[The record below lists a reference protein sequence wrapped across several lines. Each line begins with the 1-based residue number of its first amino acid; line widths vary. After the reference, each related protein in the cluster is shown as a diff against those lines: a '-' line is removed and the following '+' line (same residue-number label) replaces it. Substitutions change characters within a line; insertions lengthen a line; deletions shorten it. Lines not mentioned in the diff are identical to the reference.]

1 MADGFVV
8 FKDSLARVEETV
20 FIHDHMREQRQL
32 LQERGVL
39 APMNRKLVF
48 TQDFHFSSPSTTA
61 GLLVGSSPNGRR
73 AWKDA
78 SRKTLKAI
86 QDVRVSG
93 V

>member
-1 MADGFVV
+1 
-8 FKDSLARVEETV
+8 
-20 FIHDHMREQRQL
+20 
-32 LQERGVL
+32 
-39 APMNRKLVF
+39 MNRKLVF